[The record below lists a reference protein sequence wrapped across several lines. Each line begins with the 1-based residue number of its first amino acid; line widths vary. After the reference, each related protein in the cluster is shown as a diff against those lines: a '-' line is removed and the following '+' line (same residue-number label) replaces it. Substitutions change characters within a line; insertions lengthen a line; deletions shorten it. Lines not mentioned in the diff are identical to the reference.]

1 MRANTLAALLALLRH
16 KQQKQV
22 AMLAKVEKTA
32 ARLDRRKARL
42 NALESTIA
50 ALEARVAEPHG
61 TNGTNGTNGAHGANS
76 PGTHGI
82 RRAQLIFNPA
92 SGRDTGDSGER
103 LARIVESL
111 LAHGIEATVE
121 LKTSGRA
128 VRALVRDAVRADA
141 PLVIVAAGDG
151 TIGEV
156 ASQLVGSSTVLGLVP
171 IGTMNNVARSLG
183 VPLGIDDACALIGMG
198 TTRHIDIGRVH
209 TRPGERPEYFLECA
223 GVGLATIGALAGQ
236 AFEKRRWRVLP
247 RALQRLFQAKL
258 GKVRIELDGTMITA
272 STRLVTVCNAPL
284 LGNNILAAPE
294 AKMDDGFL
302 DISVYDGMGD
312 SALIGH
318 FLNASAHKPD
328 VMKIYRARHV
338 RITSDDATFDS
349 SVPVAEARERVV
361 EIDVLPAA
369 LAMIVGNGIGL
380 TVPVASAPGAPA
392 FAPGPLGHDGAARDG
407 AIRDGAGHNGSG
419 HDGWSHNGSDHHGP
433 DHDGSAHPEPAHD
446 GAGSRGRAT

>member
-1 MRANTLAALLALLRH
+1 MRSNTLAALLALLRH

-42 NALESTIA
+42 EALESTIA
-50 ALEARVAEPHG
+50 ALEARVAEPHR
-61 TNGTNGTNGAHGANS
+61 TNGTHGGNGTNGAS
-76 PGTHGI
+76 LPGT

-103 LARIVESL
+103 LARIVECL
-111 LAHGIEATVE
+111 LTHGIEAKVE

-128 VRALVRDAVRADA
+128 IRALVRDAVRAEA

-151 TIGEV
+151 TVGDV
-156 ASQLVGSSTVLGLVP
+156 ASQLVGSSTVMGLVP

-198 TTRHIDIGRVH
+198 TTRHVDIGRVH

-258 GKVRIELDGTMITA
+258 GSVRVELDGTAITA

-302 DISVYDGMGD
+302 DVSVYDGMGD

-318 FLNASAHKPD
+318 FLSASAHKPD
-328 VMKIYRARHV
+328 VMKTYRARHV
-338 RITSDDATFDS
+338 RITSDDGTFDS
-349 SVPVAEARERVV
+349 SVPVVEAKERVV
-361 EIDVLPAA
+361 EIDVLPSA

-380 TVPVASAPGAPA
+380 TLPVASAPGAPA
-392 FAPGPLGHDGAARDG
+392 FAPAPQDQNGSN
-407 AIRDGAGHNGSG
+407 HNGSN
-419 HDGWSHNGSDHHGP
+419 HNGSNHNGLDHNGSNR
-433 DHDGSAHPEPAHD
+433 DGSNRDGSHHAEPVAD
-446 GAGSRGRAT
+446 GAGSQRRAT